1 MNFADLI
8 SGQKF
13 TLVASLPS
21 NDLTLAKAALEGGA
35 HAVKV
40 HCNVWHRASGHTFGS
55 YEENRAFLREL
66 IALCGPVPVGLV
78 PGTSEAFITEDQL
91 RELEDMGLRFLSA
104 YSHHLPCFALESRR
118 LTNAVAIGWDYT
130 EGLLDAVRDSDIEVV
145 ECSVVR
151 GEEYGS
157 ALTCADLLRYSGIVK
172 RTGKPCMVPTQKKLR
187 PEDVK
192 HLYRAGCRALMIG
205 AVVFG
210 QEPTPE
216 KVREVTA
223 AFRTAVDAL

>member
-13 TLVASLPS
+13 TLVVSLPS

-35 HAVKV
+35 HALKV

-55 YEENRAFLREL
+55 YEENRAFLRAL
-66 IALCGPVPVGLV
+66 IALCGDVPVGLV
-78 PGTSEAFITEDQL
+78 PGAAEAFITEDQL
-91 RELEDMGLRFLSA
+91 QELEEMGLSFLSA
-104 YSHHLPCFALESRR
+104 YSHHLPCFAMDSRKI
-118 LTNAVAIGWDYT
+118 TNAVAIGPDYT
-130 EGLLDAVRDSDIEVV
+130 GGLLEAVRDSDIGVL
-145 ECSVVR
+145 ECSIVR

-157 ALTCADLLRYSGIVK
+157 ALTCADLLRYSGIVQK
-172 RTGKPCMVPTQKKLR
+172 TGKPCMVPTQKKIR

-223 AFRTAVDAL
+223 AFRSAVEAL